1 MKGCAIVGCGNAVLD
16 EKLTVFARWPD
27 GLTIFSLPVRVCPSH
42 LVAILGAATHPL
54 AATS

>member
-1 MKGCAIVGCGNAVLD
+1 VKGCAIVGCGNAVLD